1 MRLPKN
7 VKEIIETLQAG
18 GYEAYAVGGC
28 VRDGILGRVPVDWD
42 ITTSAKPH
50 EVKAL
55 FRRTFDTGIEHGT
68 ITVLLEGEGYEV
80 TTYRLDGKYED
91 HRRPK
96 TVEFTRSLEEDLL
109 RRDFTINA
117 MAYNSEVG
125 LVDIFGGQRDLQ
137 DGVIRCVGVA
147 TERFGEDALRILR
160 AIRFAAQLG
169 FVIEEETQEAI
180 RSLSPTLSKISVE
193 RIQVELVKLMVSA
206 HPEFIDDAYRLGVT
220 KVILPKWD
228 EAMQNSDGQ
237 RDVLERLQKVEAD
250 KVLRLT
256 VLFHEM
262 ASVQLVTEEDKEQF
276 VKKVLRGL
284 KFDNDTTNKVSKLVR
299 FYEYEIEENRSAV
312 RHALHEMTEELFLL
326 YLKIQ
331 YGKNLVREESEQEEG
346 ALHLEKIK
354 GYHEE
359 IKKFHEPL
367 VLKDLEI
374 KGSDLIEL
382 GIAQGKQIGV
392 ILNRLLEEVLDE
404 PSHNQKEYLIALSKK
419 IAKEK

>member
-7 VKEIIETLQAG
+7 VKEIIKILQAH

-28 VRDGILGRVPVDWD
+28 VRDGILGRVPEDWD
-42 ITTSAKPH
+42 ITTSAEPY
-50 EVKAL
+50 EVKTL

-80 TTYRLDGKYED
+80 TTYRVDGKYED

-125 LVDIFGGQRDLQ
+125 LVDVFSGRRDLQ
-137 DGVIRCVGVA
+137 EGIIRCVGVA

-220 KVILPKWD
+220 KVILPNWD
-228 EAMQNSDGQ
+228 EAMQNSNRQ
-237 RDVLERLQKVEAD
+237 SDVLELLQNVEAD

-256 VLFHEM
+256 VLFYEM
-262 ASVQLVTEEDKEQF
+262 ASVKLATEEEKEQF
-276 VKKVLRGL
+276 VKKVLKGL

-299 FYEYEIEENRSAV
+299 FYEYKMEENRPAV
-312 RHALHEMTEELFLL
+312 RRALHEMSEELFLL
-326 YLKIQ
+326 HLKVQ
-331 YGKNLVREESEQEEG
+331 YGKNSVKDESEREEG
-346 ALHLEKIK
+346 TLHLKKIEAH
-354 GYHEE
+354 YEE
-359 IKKFHEPL
+359 IKKFHEPI

-382 GIAQGKQIGV
+382 GIAQGKKIGL
-392 ILNRLLEEVLDE
+392 ILNRLLEDVLEE
-404 PSHNQKEYLIALSKK
+404 PDHNKKEYLITLSKK
-419 IAKEK
+419 IVKEK